1 MSAMGMA
8 KAVYVRDADTELWA
22 RAEAYARS
30 QRLTMSALVLTALER
45 LLADLPEEDRPRGR

>member
-1 MSAMGMA
+1 MGVA

-30 QRLTMSALVLTALER
+30 HRLTMSALVLTALER
-45 LLADLPEEDRPRGR
+45 LLADLPEEDRPKGR